1 MTKYLYKNLVYK
13 YNGFCWV
20 VFYRHP
26 CGKLEKLTWKNKKA
40 DAIKAGKMQ
49 LDYIN
54 KKTEVQK
61 NDK

>member
-1 MTKYLYKNLVYK
+1 MAKYLYKNLVYK

-26 CGKLEKLTWKNKKA
+26 CGTLEKLTWKNKKT

-54 KKTEVQK
+54 K
-61 NDK
+61 